1 MEKTKTEHIK
11 QITYILIL
19 SIVIILFFTGYSIGK
34 SISRITIKGQAQIAK
49 PMLEV
54 LSNSNLKITDNENE
68 GECNFSVRNYDEKG
82 KITEVNLQYVVTI
95 KDTINQN
102 FKDTIIFELYK
113 NGEKIDL
120 ENQATQKM
128 VMTNKNKQEDK
139 YTLKVKYDKT
149 KSTEMGDIL
158 EKIQIQVHS
167 EQQSNK

>member
-49 PMLEV
+49 PILEV

-113 NGEKIDL
+113 NGEK
-120 ENQATQKM
+120 
-128 VMTNKNKQEDK
+128 
-139 YTLKVKYDKT
+139 
-149 KSTEMGDIL
+149 
-158 EKIQIQVHS
+158 
-167 EQQSNK
+167 